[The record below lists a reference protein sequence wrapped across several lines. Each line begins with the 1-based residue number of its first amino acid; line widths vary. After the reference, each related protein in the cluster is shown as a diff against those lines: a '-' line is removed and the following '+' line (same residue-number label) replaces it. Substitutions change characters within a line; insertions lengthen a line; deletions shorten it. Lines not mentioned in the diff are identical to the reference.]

1 MSHAEPKRPRVRVH
15 VLSIAVIIGLMCTAG
30 AAAGTIDALLDW
42 TLHATPKVRLVEHPT
57 KTAIEDH
64 FGSVP
69 YIQWKGGPSKN
80 GLAVHGIDLPTAGS
94 GSIWVYDPVH
104 HIAAS
109 SFGGDVSGDKI
120 FYSAPPPSKLPA
132 KDLSRTVSAHG
143 LRLGITPSQAERDLG
158 VSPAALIRIDDHTSQ
173 LSVEKTFTCYF
184 EGQTGDCW
192 DFADVLFRDG
202 SATYIELAYP

>member
-1 MSHAEPKRPRVRVH
+1 MFHARSSNTHATVILTAL
-15 VLSIAVIIGLMCTAG
+15 VLGLIRATG

-42 TLHATPKVRLVEHPT
+42 ANHAAPTVRSIEHPP
-57 KTAIEDH
+57 KTSIEDH

-69 YIQWKGGPSKN
+69 YIQWNGGPSKN
-80 GLAVHGIDLPTAGS
+80 GLARHGIELPTAGS

-104 HIAAS
+104 HIAAT

-120 FYSAPPPSKLPA
+120 FYSAPPPSKIPA
-132 KDLSRTVSAHG
+132 VDLSKTVSAHG
-143 LRLGITPSQAERDLG
+143 LHLGVTPSQAERDLG
-158 VSPAALIRIDDHTSQ
+158 ASPGALIRIDDHTSQ
-173 LSVEKTFTCYF
+173 LSVVKVFTCHF

-202 SATYIELAYP
+202 KATYIELAFP